1 MHWLCHMSA
10 VYERF
15 WVVDENGQTLFG
27 HDPTTRLHPEWCA
40 LAGRLLGSAHPGPLS
55 LAVPGAELTAW
66 RLMAT
71 DTALGS
77 PAAVVLRVR
86 PLARMVGS
94 APQRHAAPVPDLTPR
109 QLEVCEY
116 AASGATV
123 DEIAA
128 HLHISP
134 GTVRTHLKTVY
145 RNLGVANR
153 VELARALG
161 AFEPRVAAAA
171 E

>member
-1 MHWLCHMSA
+1 VSA
-10 VYERF
+10 VHERF

-27 HDPTTRLHPEWCA
+27 HDPNTQLHPEWCA
-40 LAGRLLGSAHPGPLS
+40 LAERLLGSAHPGPLS

-71 DTALGS
+71 NAALGS
-77 PAAVVLRVR
+77 PAAVVLRAR
-86 PLARMVGS
+86 PFARRTR
-94 APQRHAAPVPDLTPR
+94 AAAQRDAAAVPDLTPR
-109 QLEVCEY
+109 QLEVCEC